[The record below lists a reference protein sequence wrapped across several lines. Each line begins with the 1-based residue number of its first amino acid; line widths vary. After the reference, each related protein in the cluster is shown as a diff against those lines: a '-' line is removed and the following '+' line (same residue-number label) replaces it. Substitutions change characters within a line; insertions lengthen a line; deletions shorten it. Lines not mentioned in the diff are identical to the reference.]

1 MSGRLKESG
10 EEIRKWNERTGELDK
25 EWAGVREGVEC
36 ISVSI
41 KRVRKRGVRIV
52 RDERLG

>member
-1 MSGRLKESG
+1 MRGRESW
-10 EEIRKWNERTGELDK
+10 IK
-25 EWAGVREGVEC
+25 EWAGVRERVEC

-41 KRVRKRGVRIV
+41 KKVRKRGVRIV